1 MYVCWM
7 GNPQLSLCVSLH
19 KSHCSLVCARQ
30 ALKRKEKKIE
40 RKEKKAEELE
50 RIYLGE
56 EQQEKKILKVK
67 ETAKDKVRYVS
78 CG

>member
-1 MYVCWM
+1 M
-7 GNPQLSLCVSLH
+7 
-19 KSHCSLVCARQ
+19 
-30 ALKRKEKKIE
+30 KRKEKKIE

>member
-1 MYVCWM
+1 M
-7 GNPQLSLCVSLH
+7 
-19 KSHCSLVCARQ
+19 
-30 ALKRKEKKIE
+30 KRKEKKIE

-67 ETAKDKVRYVS
+67 ETAKDKVRYIMWIIAEKQNCALTCHS
-78 CG
+78 RRS